1 MEPETKKLNI
11 LLVDDDQF
19 LITLY
24 QKKAEGMNL
33 EFHTATSGQEALDM
47 LTAGLMPD
55 VMAFDV
61 TMAGMTGIQLLTE
74 IRGKNIAPNAK
85 KVILSNTTDEAVV
98 NEAKAAGATQFIV
111 KASLLPSQVL
121 DELIKVAKG

>member
-1 MEPETKKLNI
+1 MEPETNKTKI

-24 QKKAEGMNL
+24 QKKAEGMDIEL
-33 EFHTATSGQEALDM
+33 HTATSGQEALDM
-47 LTAGLMPD
+47 LTGGLVPD
-55 VMAFDV
+55 VMAFDI
-61 TMAGMTGIQLLTE
+61 TMAGMTGTELLQMIDE
-74 IRGKNIAPNAK
+74 KRIAPTAK

-98 NEAKAAGATQFIV
+98 AEAKAAGASSFIV

-121 DELIKVAKG
+121 DELIKVARE

>member
-1 MEPETKKLNI
+1 MEPEAQKLKI

-24 QKKAEGMNL
+24 QKKAESMDVEL
-33 EFHTATSGQEALDM
+33 HTATAGQEALDM
-47 LTAGLMPD
+47 LTAGFVPD

-61 TMAGMTGIQLLTE
+61 TMAGMTGLELLKTIKE
-74 IRGKNIAPNAK
+74 KNIAPNAR
-85 KVILSNTTDEAVV
+85 KVVLSNTTDDAAVA
-98 NEAKAAGATQFIV
+98 EAKENGATKFIV

-121 DELIKVAKG
+121 EELIKVGKE

>member
-1 MEPETKKLNI
+1 MDPETQKLKI

-19 LITLY
+19 LLTLY
-24 QKKAEGMNL
+24 QKKAESMDVEL
-33 EFHTATSGQEALDM
+33 HTAASGQEALDM

-61 TMAGMTGIQLLTE
+61 TMAGMSGLELLKIIKE
-74 IRGKNIAPNAK
+74 KNIAPNAK
-85 KVILSNTTDEAVV
+85 RVVLSNTTDDAAVGEAT
-98 NEAKAAGATQFIV
+98 ESGATKFIV

-121 DELIKVAKG
+121 EELMKAARE